1 MTQAPRNRKAKRGT
15 TGRARYALA
24 LLPLLLFGGFAIVAG
39 KMLYDQDVNGL
50 DISAIPSALIGT
62 KAPTLSLPPLEGSNL
77 PALTDAAIKGKL
89 TLVNVFASWCIP
101 CRQEHPLLQELAK
114 DSRIRVVGIN
124 YKDKQDNALRFLGE
138 LGNPFAAIGVD
149 PTERRRSTGV
159 CMAFLKAIWSVGTGR
174 SCSRRSDHSMRA
186 ASSVTSCRRLRPQPD
201 NSEPN
206 GSPAGNDLSDGPSAA
221 TPRPPAPPD
230 HDRHVFAA

>member
-1 MTQAPRNRKAKRGT
+1 MTQASQEQDAKAKT
-15 TGRARYALA
+15 KGRARYALA
-24 LLPLLLFGGFAIVAG
+24 LLPLLLFGGFALVAG

-62 KAPTLSLPPLEGSNL
+62 KAPSLSLPPLEGSNL
-77 PALTDAAIKGKL
+77 PALTDAAISGKL

-114 DSRIRVVGIN
+114 DSRITVVGIN

-149 PTERRRSTGV
+149 PNGKAAIDWGVYGIPESYLVGADGTILYKKVGPFDARSVERD
-159 CMAFLKAIWSVGTGR
+159 LLPAIT
-174 SCSRRSDHSMRA
+174 A
-186 ASSVTSCRRLRPQPD
+186 A
-201 NSEPN
+201 
-206 GSPAGNDLSDGPSAA
+206 AGN
-221 TPRPPAPPD
+221 
-230 HDRHVFAA
+230 

>member
-1 MTQAPRNRKAKRGT
+1 MTQASQDQGSKTKT
-15 TGRARYALA
+15 TGRARYGLA
-24 LLPLLLFGGFAIVAG
+24 LLPLLLFGGFALVAG

-62 KAPTLSLPPLEGSNL
+62 KAPSLSLPPLEGSNL

-114 DSRIRVVGIN
+114 DSRITVVGIN

-149 PTERRRSTGV
+149 PNGKAAIDWGVYGIPESYLVGADGTILYKKVGPFDARSVERD
-159 CMAFLKAIWSVGTGR
+159 LLPAITAAAGR
-174 SCSRRSDHSMRA
+174 
-186 ASSVTSCRRLRPQPD
+186 
-201 NSEPN
+201 
-206 GSPAGNDLSDGPSAA
+206 
-221 TPRPPAPPD
+221 
-230 HDRHVFAA
+230 